1 MSAPNCWWRSR
12 SPTKSR
18 TLLPRQCCTGESS
31 LSSPVNNY
39 WKSCKELYGE
49 RGRLVLSKRQIH
61 AIVFARDSPE
71 PPHPIANNW
80 YTYKPTTTMRQDAY
94 SIFGQRVAAWRSCN
108 AIRFRDERCIYWAS
122 AVSPRRAGCYNL

>member
-39 WKSCKELYGE
+39 WQSCKELYGE
-49 RGRLVLSKRQIH
+49 WGRLVLSKRQIH

-80 YTYKPTTTMRQDAY
+80 YTYKPATTMSQDTY
-94 SIFGQRVAAWRSCN
+94 SAQFASGMSAASIGPARCLPDAQAVIIFDSR
-108 AIRFRDERCIYWAS
+108 
-122 AVSPRRAGCYNL
+122 